1 MMKNILLKSLLF
13 CIVLLECISCNYM
26 DDILDIVPDNM
37 ATIDYAFRN
46 RTACEKYLYTC
57 YSYCPRHGDFSWDP
71 AIAATDEVWC
81 HSYINSAGR
90 YIARGMQ
97 KVNDPYMNFWSGAKS
112 GDSFVIPALWDGIR
126 DCNIFLE
133 NVDKVTDLPSY
144 ERDRWVAEVKFLKAY
159 YHFYLFRM
167 YGPIPIMDVNLPV
180 SATPEEVKVY
190 REPVDNVVDYIV
202 NLLDEAAAG
211 LPSNDD
217 LVEGTEAGRVYNLV
231 AKAMKARV
239 LAYAAS
245 PLFNG
250 NTDYASL
257 VDNRGVQLFPQT
269 YDPEKWKKAA
279 DACLEAIDM
288 AHAQNKRL
296 YTSVDPLLS
305 TQNDTF
311 KLQTTLRQAIC
322 DRWNCELI
330 WGSTNND
337 QYSFVQRCQSRVLR
351 VGAEMGT
358 VVRTEWAPTLN
369 TVEKFYSSHGVPI
382 NEDRDWVQNNWY
394 SQRYEIRPEVSSG
407 AEKYYVKEGQKTVN
421 LHYNRE
427 PRFYANIGFDRGIY
441 FGNGYN
447 KFPDNVKHCEFCA
460 KEYSGVA
467 SASEA
472 FSVTGYGAKKMHSF
486 KDAMTANDYSIEYY
500 PFPIMRMAD
509 LYLLYA
515 EALNEYS
522 GPSGE
527 VYKYVDMIR
536 ERAGLE
542 GVQASWTKYSISP
555 SKVAGLR
562 EIIQHEREIEL
573 VFEGQ
578 HFWDLRRWKR
588 IQDLNEQPKGW
599 NVIQGDTQDLFYTVT
614 SVAQTPVE
622 FSVRDYF
629 WPINEKEISIN
640 SNLVQNFDW

>member
-13 CIVLLECISCNYM
+13 CIVLLECISCNY
-26 DDILDIVPDNM
+26 LDIVPDNM

-57 YSYCPRHGDFSWDP
+57 YTYRPKHGDFSWDP

-81 HSYINSAGR
+81 HSYINTAGR

-144 ERDRWVAEVKFLKAY
+144 ERDRWIAEVKFLKAY

-369 TVEKFYSSHGVPI
+369 TIEKFYSSHGVPI
-382 NEDRDWVQNNWY
+382 NEDKDWVQNNWY
-394 SQRYEIRPEVSSG
+394 SQRYEIRPEASSG

-472 FSVTGYGAKKMHSF
+472 FSITGYGAKKMHSF

-527 VYKYVDMIR
+527 VYKYLDMIR

-555 SKVAGLR
+555 SKVMTKEGLR
-562 EIIQHEREIEL
+562 EILQHEREIEL

-599 NVIQGDTQDLFYTVT
+599 NVILGDTQDLFYTVT

>member
-13 CIVLLECISCNYM
+13 CIVLLECLSCNY
-26 DDILDIVPDNM
+26 LDIVPDNM

-57 YSYCPRHGDFSWDP
+57 YSYRPRHGDFSWDP

-81 HSYINSAGR
+81 HSYINTAGR

-144 ERDRWVAEVKFLKAY
+144 ERDRWIAEVKFLKAY

-515 EALNEYS
+515 EALNGYS

-542 GVQASWTKYSISP
+542 GVQASWTKYSISL
-555 SKVAGLR
+555 SKVATKEGLR

>member
-1 MMKNILLKSLLF
+1 MTVILRKVMVLISNSRLF
-13 CIVLLECISCNYM
+13 IY
-26 DDILDIVPDNM
+26 
-37 ATIDYAFRN
+37 
-46 RTACEKYLYTC
+46 
-57 YSYCPRHGDFSWDP
+57 
-71 AIAATDEVWC
+71 
-81 HSYINSAGR
+81 
-90 YIARGMQ
+90 RG
-97 KVNDPYMNFWSGAKS
+97 
-112 GDSFVIPALWDGIR
+112 
-126 DCNIFLE
+126 
-133 NVDKVTDLPSY
+133 
-144 ERDRWVAEVKFLKAY
+144 
-159 YHFYLFRM
+159 
-167 YGPIPIMDVNLPV
+167 
-180 SATPEEVKVY
+180 
-190 REPVDNVVDYIV
+190 
-202 NLLDEAAAG
+202 
-211 LPSNDD
+211 
-217 LVEGTEAGRVYNLV
+217 
-231 AKAMKARV
+231 
-239 LAYAAS
+239 
-245 PLFNG
+245 
-250 NTDYASL
+250 
-257 VDNRGVQLFPQT
+257 
-269 YDPEKWKKAA
+269 
-279 DACLEAIDM
+279 
-288 AHAQNKRL
+288 
-296 YTSVDPLLS
+296 
-305 TQNDTF
+305 
-311 KLQTTLRQAIC
+311 
-322 DRWNCELI
+322 
-330 WGSTNND
+330 
-337 QYSFVQRCQSRVLR
+337 
-351 VGAEMGT
+351 
-358 VVRTEWAPTLN
+358 
-369 TVEKFYSSHGVPI
+369 
-382 NEDRDWVQNNWY
+382 
-394 SQRYEIRPEVSSG
+394 
-407 AEKYYVKEGQKTVN
+407 
-421 LHYNRE
+421 
-427 PRFYANIGFDRGIY
+427 NIGFDRGIY

-555 SKVAGLR
+555 SKVATKEGLR

>member
-13 CIVLLECISCNYM
+13 CIVLLECISCNY
-26 DDILDIVPDNM
+26 LDIVPDNM

-57 YSYCPRHGDFSWDP
+57 YSYRPRHGDFQWDP
-71 AIAATDEVWC
+71 AIAATDEIWC
-81 HSYINSAGR
+81 HSYINTAGR

-112 GDSFVIPALWDGIR
+112 GSDPVIPALWDGIR

-144 ERDRWVAEVKFLKAY
+144 ERDRWIAEVKFLKAY

-167 YGPIPIMDVNLPV
+167 YGPIPIMDVNMPV

-202 NLLDEAAAG
+202 TLLDEAAVS

-269 YDPEKWKKAA
+269 YDPEKWKRAA

-472 FSVTGYGAKKMHSF
+472 FSITGYGAKKMHSF

-515 EALNEYS
+515 EALNEYN

-527 VYKYVDMIR
+527 VYKYLDMIR

-555 SKVAGLR
+555 SKAATKEGLR

>member
-13 CIVLLECISCNYM
+13 CIVLLECLSCNYM
-26 DDILDIVPDNM
+26 DIVPDNM

-57 YSYCPRHGDFSWDP
+57 YSYRPRHGDFSWDP

-144 ERDRWVAEVKFLKAY
+144 ERDRWIAEVKFLKAY

-311 KLQTTLRQAIC
+311 KLQTTIRQAIC

-555 SKVAGLR
+555 SKAATKEGLR

>member
-13 CIVLLECISCNYM
+13 CIVLLECISCNY
-26 DDILDIVPDNM
+26 LDIVPDNM

-57 YSYCPRHGDFSWDP
+57 YSYRPRHGDFSWDP

-144 ERDRWVAEVKFLKAY
+144 ERDRWIAEVKFLKAY

-522 GPSGE
+522 GPSCE

-542 GVQASWTKYSISP
+542 GVQASRTKYSISL
-555 SKVAGLR
+555 SKVATKEGLR

>member
-13 CIVLLECISCNYM
+13 CIVLLECISCNY
-26 DDILDIVPDNM
+26 LDIVPDNM

-46 RTACEKYLYTC
+46 RTACEEYLYTC
-57 YSYCPRHGDFSWDP
+57 YSYRPRHGDFQWDP

-81 HSYINSAGR
+81 HSYINTAGR

-97 KVNDPYMNFWSGAKS
+97 KVNNPYMNFWSGAKS

-144 ERDRWVAEVKFLKAY
+144 ERDRWIAEVKFLKAY

-555 SKVAGLR
+555 SKAATKEGLR

-588 IQDLNEQPKGW
+588 IQDFNEQPKGW

>member
-1 MMKNILLKSLLF
+1 MMKNILLKNLLF
-13 CIVLLECISCNYM
+13 CIVLLECISCNY
-26 DDILDIVPDNM
+26 LDIVPDNM

-57 YSYCPRHGDFSWDP
+57 YSYRPRHGDFQWDP

-81 HSYINSAGR
+81 HSYINTAGR

-112 GDSFVIPALWDGIR
+112 GSDPVIPALWDGIR

-144 ERDRWVAEVKFLKAY
+144 ERDRWIAEVKFLKAY

-167 YGPIPIMDVNLPV
+167 YGPIPIMDVNMPV

-190 REPVDNVVDYIV
+190 REPVDNVVDYIA

-231 AKAMKARV
+231 AKAMKAKV

-269 YDPEKWKKAA
+269 YDPEKWKRAA
-279 DACLEAIDM
+279 DACLEAIEI

-296 YTSVDPLLS
+296 YTDVDPLLS

-311 KLQTTLRQAIC
+311 KLQTTIRQAIC

-330 WGSTNND
+330 WGSTNNA
-337 QYSFVQRCQSRVLR
+337 QYTLAQRCQSRILR

-358 VVRTEWAPTLN
+358 IVRTEWAPTLN

-382 NEDRDWVQNNWY
+382 SEDKDWVKNNWY
-394 SQRYEIRPEVSSG
+394 SKRYEIRPEVSSG
-407 AEKYYVKEGQKTVN
+407 AEKYYVKEGEKTVY

-427 PRFYANIGFDRGIY
+427 PRFYADLGFDRGIY

-472 FSVTGYGAKKMHSF
+472 FSITGYGAKKMHSF
-486 KDAMTANDYSIEYY
+486 KDAMTANDYSVEYY

-542 GVQASWTKYSISP
+542 GVQASWAKYSISP
-555 SKVAGLR
+555 SKVSTKEGLR
-562 EIIQHEREIEL
+562 DIIQREREIEL

-578 HFWDLRRWKR
+578 HFWDLRRWKK
-588 IQDLNEQPKGW
+588 IQDFNEQPKGW
-599 NVIQGDTQDLFYTVT
+599 NVILGDTQDLFYTVT

-640 SNLVQNFDW
+640 PNLVQNFDW

>member
-13 CIVLLECISCNYM
+13 CIVLLECISCNY
-26 DDILDIVPDNM
+26 LDIVPDNM

-57 YSYCPRHGDFSWDP
+57 YSYRPRHGDFQWDP

-81 HSYINSAGR
+81 HSYINTAGR

-97 KVNDPYMNFWSGAKS
+97 KVNNPYMNFWSGAKAGS
-112 GDSFVIPALWDGIR
+112 DPVIPALWDGIR

-144 ERDRWVAEVKFLKAY
+144 ERDRWIAEVKFLKAY

-167 YGPIPIMDVNLPV
+167 YGPIPIMDVNMPV

-269 YDPEKWKKAA
+269 YDPEKWKRAA
-279 DACLEAIDM
+279 DACLDAIEM

-296 YTSVDPLLS
+296 YTDVDPLLT

-311 KLQTTLRQAIC
+311 KLQTTIRQAIC

-330 WGSTNND
+330 WGSTNNA
-337 QYSFVQRCQSRVLR
+337 QYTLAQRCQSRILR

-358 VVRTEWAPTLN
+358 IVRTEWAPTLN
-369 TVEKFYSSHGVPI
+369 TAEKFYSSHGVPI
-382 NEDRDWVQNNWY
+382 NEDKDWVQNNWY
-394 SQRYEIRPEVSSG
+394 SKRYEIRPEPSSG
-407 AEKYYVKEGQKTVN
+407 AEKYYVKEGEKTVY

-427 PRFYANIGFDRGIY
+427 PRFYADLGFDRGIY

-472 FSVTGYGAKKMHSF
+472 FSITGYGAKKMHSF
-486 KDAMTANDYSIEYY
+486 KDALTANGYSVEYY

-542 GVQASWTKYSISP
+542 GVQTSWAKYSISP
-555 SKVAGLR
+555 SKVSTKEGLR

-599 NVIQGDTQDLFYTVT
+599 NVILGDTQDLFYTVT

-640 SNLVQNFDW
+640 PNLVQNFDW

>member
-13 CIVLLECISCNYM
+13 CIVLLECISCNY
-26 DDILDIVPDNM
+26 LDIVPDNM

-57 YSYCPRHGDFSWDP
+57 YTYRPKHGDFSWDP

-81 HSYINSAGR
+81 HSYINTAGR

-144 ERDRWVAEVKFLKAY
+144 ERDRWIAEVKFLKAY

-382 NEDRDWVQNNWY
+382 NEDKDWVQNNWY
-394 SQRYEIRPEVSSG
+394 SQRYEIRPEASSG

-472 FSVTGYGAKKMHSF
+472 FSITGYGAKKMHSF

-522 GPSGE
+522 GPNGE
-527 VYKYVDMIR
+527 VYKYLDMIR

-555 SKVAGLR
+555 SKVTTKEGLR

-599 NVIQGDTQDLFYTVT
+599 NVILGDTQDLFYTVT

>member
-13 CIVLLECISCNYM
+13 CIVLLECISCNY
-26 DDILDIVPDNM
+26 LDIVPDNM

-57 YSYCPRHGDFSWDP
+57 YSYRPRHGDFQWDP

-81 HSYINSAGR
+81 HSYINTAGR

-97 KVNDPYMNFWSGAKS
+97 KVNNPYMNFWSGAKS

-144 ERDRWVAEVKFLKAY
+144 ERDRWIAEVKFLKAY

-555 SKVAGLR
+555 SKAATKEGLR

-588 IQDLNEQPKGW
+588 IQDFNEQPKGW

>member
-13 CIVLLECISCNYM
+13 CIVLLECISCNY
-26 DDILDIVPDNM
+26 LDIVPDNM

-57 YSYCPRHGDFSWDP
+57 YSYRPRHGDFQWDP

-81 HSYINSAGR
+81 HSYINTAGR

-97 KVNDPYMNFWSGAKS
+97 KVNNPYMNFWSGAKS
-112 GDSFVIPALWDGIR
+112 GGSFVIPALWDGIR

-144 ERDRWVAEVKFLKAY
+144 ERDRWIAEVKFLKAY

-542 GVQASWTKYSISP
+542 GVQTSWAKYSISP
-555 SKVAGLR
+555 SKVSTKEGLR

-578 HFWDLRRWKR
+578 HFWDLRRWKK
-588 IQDLNEQPKGW
+588 IQDFNEQPKGW
-599 NVIQGDTQDLFYTVT
+599 NVILGDTQDLFYTVT

-640 SNLVQNFDW
+640 PNLVQNFDW

>member
-1 MMKNILLKSLLF
+1 MKNILLKSLLF
-13 CIVLLECISCNYM
+13 CIVLLECLSCNY
-26 DDILDIVPDNM
+26 LDIVPDNM

-57 YSYCPRHGDFSWDP
+57 YSYRPRHGDFSWDP

-81 HSYINSAGR
+81 HSYINTAGR

-144 ERDRWVAEVKFLKAY
+144 ERDRWIAEVKFLKAY

-542 GVQASWTKYSISP
+542 GVQASWTKYSISL
-555 SKVAGLR
+555 SKVATKEGLR

>member
-13 CIVLLECISCNYM
+13 CIVLLECISCNY
-26 DDILDIVPDNM
+26 LDIVPDNM

-57 YSYCPRHGDFSWDP
+57 YTYRPKHGDFSWDP

-81 HSYINSAGR
+81 HSYINTAGR

-144 ERDRWVAEVKFLKAY
+144 ERDRWIAEVKFLKAY

-394 SQRYEIRPEVSSG
+394 SQRYEIRPEASSG

-527 VYKYVDMIR
+527 VYKYLDMIR

-555 SKVAGLR
+555 SKVTTKEGLR

-599 NVIQGDTQDLFYTVT
+599 NVILGDTQDLFYTVT

>member
-13 CIVLLECISCNYM
+13 CIVLLECISCNY
-26 DDILDIVPDNM
+26 LDIVPDNM

-57 YSYCPRHGDFSWDP
+57 YSYRPRHGDFQWDP

-81 HSYINSAGR
+81 HSYINTAGR

-97 KVNDPYMNFWSGAKS
+97 KVNNPYMNFWSGAKS

-144 ERDRWVAEVKFLKAY
+144 ERDRWIAEVKFLKAY

-555 SKVAGLR
+555 SKAATKEGLR

-588 IQDLNEQPKGW
+588 IQDFNEQPKGW
-599 NVIQGDTQDLFYTVT
+599 NVIQGDTQDLCYTVT

>member
-13 CIVLLECISCNYM
+13 CIVLLECLSCNY
-26 DDILDIVPDNM
+26 LDIVPDNM

-57 YSYCPRHGDFSWDP
+57 YSYRPRHGDFSWDP

-126 DCNIFLE
+126 DCNILLE

-144 ERDRWVAEVKFLKAY
+144 ERDRWIAEVKFLKAY

-555 SKVAGLR
+555 SKAATKEGLR

>member
-1 MMKNILLKSLLF
+1 MKNILLKSLLF
-13 CIVLLECISCNYM
+13 CIVLLECTSCNY
-26 DDILDIVPDNM
+26 LDIVPDNM

-57 YSYCPRHGDFSWDP
+57 YTYRPKHGDFSWDP

-81 HSYINSAGR
+81 HSYINNAGR

-112 GDSFVIPALWDGIR
+112 NDSFVIPALWDGIR

-144 ERDRWVAEVKFLKAY
+144 ERDRWIAEVKFLKAY

-217 LVEGTEAGRVYNLV
+217 LVEGTEAGRAYNLV

-250 NTDYASL
+250 NADYASL
-257 VDNRGVQLFPQT
+257 IDNRGIQLFPQT

-288 AHAQNKRL
+288 AHAQNKQL

-337 QYSFVQRCQSRVLR
+337 QRSFVQRCQSRVLR

-358 VVRTEWAPTLN
+358 VIRTEWAPTLN

-382 NEDRDWVQNNWY
+382 NEDKDWVQNNWY
-394 SQRYEIRPEVSSG
+394 SKRYEIRPEASSG

-427 PRFYANIGFDRGIY
+427 PRFYANVGFDRGIY

-460 KEYSGVA
+460 KEYSGVS

-472 FSVTGYGAKKMHSF
+472 FSITGYGAKKMHSF
-486 KDAMTANDYSIEYY
+486 KDAMTENDYSTEYY
-500 PFPIMRMAD
+500 PFPIMRLAD

-527 VYKYVDMIR
+527 VYKYLDMIR

-555 SKVAGLR
+555 SKTATKEGLR

-599 NVIQGDTQDLFYTVT
+599 NVILGDTQDLFYTVT
-614 SVAQTPVE
+614 TVAQTPVE

-640 SNLVQNFDW
+640 SNLIQNFDW

>member
-1 MMKNILLKSLLF
+1 
-13 CIVLLECISCNYM
+13 
-26 DDILDIVPDNM
+26 
-37 ATIDYAFRN
+37 
-46 RTACEKYLYTC
+46 
-57 YSYCPRHGDFSWDP
+57 
-71 AIAATDEVWC
+71 
-81 HSYINSAGR
+81 
-90 YIARGMQ
+90 
-97 KVNDPYMNFWSGAKS
+97 
-112 GDSFVIPALWDGIR
+112 
-126 DCNIFLE
+126 
-133 NVDKVTDLPSY
+133 
-144 ERDRWVAEVKFLKAY
+144 
-159 YHFYLFRM
+159 
-167 YGPIPIMDVNLPV
+167 MDVNLPV

-202 NLLDEAAAG
+202 NLLDEAAVG

-257 VDNRGVQLFPQT
+257 IDNRGVQLFPQT

-472 FSVTGYGAKKMHSF
+472 FSITGYGAKKMHSF

-515 EALNEYS
+515 EALNEYN
-522 GPSGE
+522 GPSSE
-527 VYKYVDMIR
+527 VYKYLDMIR

-555 SKVAGLR
+555 SKAATKEGLR

>member
-13 CIVLLECISCNYM
+13 CIVLLECISCNY
-26 DDILDIVPDNM
+26 LDIVPDNM

-57 YSYCPRHGDFSWDP
+57 YSYRPRHGDFQWDP

-81 HSYINSAGR
+81 HSYINTAGR

-97 KVNDPYMNFWSGAKS
+97 KVNNPYMNFWSGAKS

-144 ERDRWVAEVKFLKAY
+144 ERDCWIAEVKFLKAY

-555 SKVAGLR
+555 SKAATKEGLR

-588 IQDLNEQPKGW
+588 IQDFNEQPKGW

>member
-13 CIVLLECISCNYM
+13 CIVLLECISCNY
-26 DDILDIVPDNM
+26 LDIVPDNM

-57 YSYCPRHGDFSWDP
+57 YTYRPKHGDFSWDP
-71 AIAATDEVWC
+71 AIAATNEVWC

-112 GDSFVIPALWDGIR
+112 NDSFVIPALWDGIR

-144 ERDRWVAEVKFLKAY
+144 ERDRWIAEVKFLKAY

-190 REPVDNVVDYIV
+190 RESVDNVVDYIV

-337 QYSFVQRCQSRVLR
+337 QHSFVQRCQSRVLR

-394 SQRYEIRPEVSSG
+394 SQRYEIRPEVSSV

-472 FSVTGYGAKKMHSF
+472 FSITGYGAKKMHSF

-527 VYKYVDMIR
+527 VYKYLDIIR

-555 SKVAGLR
+555 SKATTKEGLR

-599 NVIQGDTQDLFYTVT
+599 NVILGDTQDIFYTVT
-614 SVAQTPVE
+614 TVAQTPVE

>member
-13 CIVLLECISCNYM
+13 CIVLLECISCNY
-26 DDILDIVPDNM
+26 LDIVPDNM

-57 YSYCPRHGDFSWDP
+57 YSYRPRHGDFQWDP

-81 HSYINSAGR
+81 HSYINTAGR

-97 KVNDPYMNFWSGAKS
+97 KVNNPYMNFWSGAKS
-112 GDSFVIPALWDGIR
+112 GGSFVIPALWDGIR

-144 ERDRWVAEVKFLKAY
+144 ERDRWIAEVKFLKAY

-555 SKVAGLR
+555 SKAATKEGLR

-588 IQDLNEQPKGW
+588 IQDFNEQPKGW

>member
-13 CIVLLECISCNYM
+13 CIVLLECLSCNY
-26 DDILDIVPDNM
+26 LDIVPDNM

-57 YSYCPRHGDFSWDP
+57 YSYRPRHGDFSWDP

-81 HSYINSAGR
+81 HSYINTAGR

-144 ERDRWVAEVKFLKAY
+144 ERDRWIAEVKFLKAY

-427 PRFYANIGFDRGIY
+427 PRFYANTGFDRGIY

-542 GVQASWTKYSISP
+542 GVQASWTKYSISL
-555 SKVAGLR
+555 SKVATKEGLR

>member
-1 MMKNILLKSLLF
+1 MMKNILLKNLLF
-13 CIVLLECISCNYM
+13 CIVLLECISCNY
-26 DDILDIVPDNM
+26 LDIVPDNM

-57 YSYCPRHGDFSWDP
+57 YSYRPRHGDFQWDP

-81 HSYINSAGR
+81 HSYINTAGR

-112 GDSFVIPALWDGIR
+112 GSDPVIPALWDGIR

-144 ERDRWVAEVKFLKAY
+144 ERDRWIAEVKFLKAY

-167 YGPIPIMDVNLPV
+167 YGPIPIMDVNMPV

-190 REPVDNVVDYIV
+190 REPVDNVVDYIA

-231 AKAMKARV
+231 AKAMKAKV

-269 YDPEKWKKAA
+269 YDPEKWKRAA
-279 DACLEAIDM
+279 DACLEAIEI

-296 YTSVDPLLS
+296 YTDVDPLLS

-311 KLQTTLRQAIC
+311 KLQTTIRQAIC

-330 WGSTNND
+330 WGSTNNA
-337 QYSFVQRCQSRVLR
+337 QYTLAQRCQSRILR

-358 VVRTEWAPTLN
+358 IVRTEWAPTLN

-382 NEDRDWVQNNWY
+382 SEDKDWVQNNWY
-394 SQRYEIRPEVSSG
+394 SKRYEIRPEVSSG
-407 AEKYYVKEGQKTVN
+407 AEKYYVKEGEKTVY

-427 PRFYANIGFDRGIY
+427 PRFYADLGFDRGIY

-472 FSVTGYGAKKMHSF
+472 FSITGYGAKKMHSF
-486 KDAMTANDYSIEYY
+486 KDAMTANDYSVEYY

-542 GVQASWTKYSISP
+542 GVQASWAKYSISP
-555 SKVAGLR
+555 SKVSTKEGLR
-562 EIIQHEREIEL
+562 DIIQREREIEL

-578 HFWDLRRWKR
+578 HFWDLRRWKK
-588 IQDLNEQPKGW
+588 IQDFNEQPKGW
-599 NVIQGDTQDLFYTVT
+599 NVILGDTQDLFYTVT

-640 SNLVQNFDW
+640 PNLVQNFDW

>member
-13 CIVLLECISCNYM
+13 CIVLLECISCNY
-26 DDILDIVPDNM
+26 LDIVPDNM

-57 YSYCPRHGDFSWDP
+57 YTYRPKHGDFSWDP

-81 HSYINSAGR
+81 HSYINTAGR

-144 ERDRWVAEVKFLKAY
+144 ERDRWIAEVKFLKAY

-382 NEDRDWVQNNWY
+382 NEDKDWVQNNWY
-394 SQRYEIRPEVSSG
+394 SQRYEIRPEASSG

-527 VYKYVDMIR
+527 VYKYLDMIR

-555 SKVAGLR
+555 SKVTTKEGLR

-599 NVIQGDTQDLFYTVT
+599 NVILGDTQDLFYTVT

>member
-13 CIVLLECISCNYM
+13 CIVLLECTSCNY
-26 DDILDIVPDNM
+26 LDIVPDNM

-57 YSYCPRHGDFSWDP
+57 YTYRPKHGDFSWDP

-81 HSYINSAGR
+81 HSYINNAGR

-112 GDSFVIPALWDGIR
+112 NDSFVIPALWDGIR

-144 ERDRWVAEVKFLKAY
+144 ERDRWIAEVKFLKAY

-190 REPVDNVVDYIV
+190 REPVDDVVDYIV

-217 LVEGTEAGRVYNLV
+217 LVEGTEAGRAYNLV

-250 NTDYASL
+250 NADYASL
-257 VDNRGVQLFPQT
+257 IDNRGIQLFPQT
-269 YDPEKWKKAA
+269 YDPEKWKKAT

-288 AHAQNKRL
+288 AHAQNKQL

-337 QYSFVQRCQSRVLR
+337 QRSFVQRCQSRVLR

-358 VVRTEWAPTLN
+358 VIRTEWAPTLN

-382 NEDRDWVQNNWY
+382 NEDKDWVQNNWY
-394 SQRYEIRPEVSSG
+394 SKRYEIRPEASSG

-460 KEYSGVA
+460 KEYSGVS

-472 FSVTGYGAKKMHSF
+472 FSITGYGAKKMHSF
-486 KDAMTANDYSIEYY
+486 KDAMTENDYSTEYY
-500 PFPIMRMAD
+500 PFPIMRLAD

-527 VYKYVDMIR
+527 VYKYLDMIR

-555 SKVAGLR
+555 SKTATKEGLR

-599 NVIQGDTQDLFYTVT
+599 NVILGDTQDLFYTVT
-614 SVAQTPVE
+614 TVAQTPVE

-640 SNLVQNFDW
+640 SNLIQNFDW

>member
-13 CIVLLECISCNYM
+13 CIVLLECISCNY
-26 DDILDIVPDNM
+26 LDIVPDNM

-57 YSYCPRHGDFSWDP
+57 YSYRPRHGDFQWDP

-81 HSYINSAGR
+81 HSYINTAGR

-97 KVNDPYMNFWSGAKS
+97 KVNNPYMNFWSGAKS
-112 GDSFVIPALWDGIR
+112 GGSFVIPALWDGIR

-144 ERDRWVAEVKFLKAY
+144 ERDRWIAEVKFLKAY

-427 PRFYANIGFDRGIY
+427 PRFYANIGFDRGLY

-555 SKVAGLR
+555 SKAATKEGLR

-588 IQDLNEQPKGW
+588 IQDFNEQPKGW

>member
-13 CIVLLECISCNYM
+13 CFVLLECISCNY
-26 DDILDIVPDNM
+26 LDIVPDNM

-57 YSYCPRHGDFSWDP
+57 YSYRPRHGDFSWDP

-144 ERDRWVAEVKFLKAY
+144 ERDRWIAEVKFLKAY

-542 GVQASWTKYSISP
+542 GVQASWTKYSISL
-555 SKVAGLR
+555 SKVATKEGLR

>member
-13 CIVLLECISCNYM
+13 CIVLLECISCNY
-26 DDILDIVPDNM
+26 LDIVPDNM

-57 YSYCPRHGDFSWDP
+57 YSYRPRHGDFSWDP

-144 ERDRWVAEVKFLKAY
+144 ERDRWIAEVKFLKAY

-542 GVQASWTKYSISP
+542 GVQASWTKYSISL
-555 SKVAGLR
+555 SKVATKEGLR

>member
-13 CIVLLECISCNYM
+13 SIVLLECISCNY
-26 DDILDIVPDNM
+26 LDIVPDNM

-57 YSYCPRHGDFSWDP
+57 YTYRPKHGDFWWDP

-81 HSYINSAGR
+81 HSYINTAGR

-112 GDSFVIPALWDGIR
+112 GDSFAIPALWDGIR

-144 ERDRWVAEVKFLKAY
+144 ERDRWIAEVKFLKAY

-190 REPVDNVVDYIV
+190 REPVDDVVNYIV

-217 LVEGTEAGRVYNLV
+217 LVEGTEAGRAYNLV

-250 NTDYASL
+250 NADYASL
-257 VDNRGVQLFPQT
+257 IDNRGIQLFPQT

-288 AHAQNKRL
+288 AHAQNKQL

-337 QYSFVQRCQSRVLR
+337 QRSFVQRCQSRVLR

-358 VVRTEWAPTLN
+358 VIRTEWAPTLN

-382 NEDRDWVQNNWY
+382 NEDKDWVQNNWY
-394 SQRYEIRPEVSSG
+394 SKRYEIRPEASSG

-427 PRFYANIGFDRGIY
+427 PRFYANVGFDRGIY

-460 KEYSGVA
+460 KEYSGVS

-472 FSVTGYGAKKMHSF
+472 FSITGYGAKKMHSF
-486 KDAMTANDYSIEYY
+486 KDAMTENDYSTEYY
-500 PFPIMRMAD
+500 PFPIMRLAD

-527 VYKYVDMIR
+527 VYKYLDMIR

-555 SKVAGLR
+555 SKTATKEGLR

-599 NVIQGDTQDLFYTVT
+599 NVILGDTQDLFYTVT
-614 SVAQTPVE
+614 TVAQTPVE

-640 SNLVQNFDW
+640 SNLIQNFDW

>member
-1 MMKNILLKSLLF
+1 MMKNILLKNLLF
-13 CIVLLECISCNYM
+13 CIVLLECISCNY
-26 DDILDIVPDNM
+26 LDIVPDNM

-57 YSYCPRHGDFSWDP
+57 YSYRPRHGDFQWDP

-81 HSYINSAGR
+81 HSYINTAGR

-112 GDSFVIPALWDGIR
+112 GSDPVIPALWDGIR

-144 ERDRWVAEVKFLKAY
+144 ERDRWIAEVKFLKAY

-167 YGPIPIMDVNLPV
+167 YGPIPVMDVNMPV

-190 REPVDNVVDYIV
+190 REPVDNVVDYIA

-231 AKAMKARV
+231 AKAMKAKV

-269 YDPEKWKKAA
+269 YDPEKWKRAA
-279 DACLEAIDM
+279 DACLEAIEM

-296 YTSVDPLLS
+296 YTDVDPLLS

-311 KLQTTLRQAIC
+311 KLQTTIRQAIC
-322 DRWNCELI
+322 ERWNCELI
-330 WGSTNND
+330 WGSTNNA
-337 QYSFVQRCQSRVLR
+337 QYTFVQRCQSRVLR

-369 TVEKFYSSHGVPI
+369 TAEKFYSAHGVPI
-382 NEDRDWVQNNWY
+382 SEDKDWVQNNWY
-394 SQRYEIRPEVSSG
+394 SKRYKIRPEPSSG
-407 AEKYYVKEGQKTVN
+407 AEKYYVKEGEKTVY

-427 PRFYANIGFDRGIY
+427 PRFYADLGFDRGIY

-467 SASEA
+467 SASES
-472 FSVTGYGAKKMHSF
+472 FSITGYGAKKMHSF
-486 KDAMTANDYSIEYY
+486 KDAMTANDYSVEYY

-542 GVQASWTKYSISP
+542 GVQASWAKYSISP
-555 SKVAGLR
+555 SKVSTKEGLR
-562 EIIQHEREIEL
+562 DIIQREREIEL

-578 HFWDLRRWKR
+578 HFWDLRRWKK
-588 IQDLNEQPKGW
+588 IQDFNEQPKGW
-599 NVIQGDTQDLFYTVT
+599 NVILGDTQDLFYTVT

-640 SNLVQNFDW
+640 PNLVQNFDW

>member
-13 CIVLLECISCNYM
+13 CIVLLECISCNY
-26 DDILDIVPDNM
+26 LDIVPDNM

-57 YSYCPRHGDFSWDP
+57 YSYRPRHGDFSWDP

-144 ERDRWVAEVKFLKAY
+144 ERDRWIAEVKFLKAY

-522 GPSGE
+522 GPSCE

-542 GVQASWTKYSISP
+542 GVQASWTKYSISL
-555 SKVAGLR
+555 SKVATKEGLR

>member
-13 CIVLLECISCNYM
+13 CIVLLECLSCNY
-26 DDILDIVPDNM
+26 LDIVPDNM

-57 YSYCPRHGDFSWDP
+57 YSYRPRHGDFSWDP

-144 ERDRWVAEVKFLKAY
+144 ERDRWIAEVKFLKAY

-330 WGSTNND
+330 WGNTNND

-555 SKVAGLR
+555 SKVATKEGLR

>member
-1 MMKNILLKSLLF
+1 MKNILFKITLF
-13 CIVLLECISCNYM
+13 FIILSSGFSCNY
-26 DDILDIVPDNM
+26 LDIVPDNM

-46 RTACEKYLYTC
+46 RAACEKYLFTC
-57 YSYCPRHGDFSWDP
+57 YSYRPRHGDWDWDP

-81 HSYINSAGR
+81 HSYINNEGR

-97 KVNDPYMNFWSGAKS
+97 KVNNPYMNFWSGVKS
-112 GDSFVIPALWDGIR
+112 NNNPVIPALWDGIR

-133 NVDKVTDLPSY
+133 NVDKVMDLPEY
-144 ERDRWVAEVKFLKAY
+144 ERVRWIGEVKFLKAY
-159 YHFYLFRM
+159 YHFYLMRM
-167 YGPIPIMDVNLPV
+167 YGPIPIMDTNMPV
-180 SATPEEVKVY
+180 SATPEQVKVY
-190 REPVDNVVDYIV
+190 REPVDEVVKYITD
-202 NLLDEAAAG
+202 LLDEAAAN
-211 LPSNDD
+211 LPTNDD
-217 LVEGTEAGRVYNLV
+217 LVEGTEAGRVYDLV
-231 AKAMKARV
+231 AKAMKAKV
-239 LAYAAS
+239 LLYAAS

-250 NTDYASL
+250 NTDYASMI
-257 VDNRGVQLFPQT
+257 DNRGIQLFPQT

-279 DACLEAIDM
+279 DACKEAIDM
-288 AHAQNKRL
+288 AHMQNKRL
-296 YTSVDPLLS
+296 YTEVDPLLS

-322 DRWNCELI
+322 DRWNYELI
-330 WGSTNND
+330 WGSTN
-337 QYSFVQRCQSRVLR
+337 YGCATLSQRAQSRILR
-351 VGAEMGT
+351 PSAEQST

-369 TVEKFYSSHGVPI
+369 TVEKFYSANGVPI
-382 NEDRDWVQNNWY
+382 DEDKEWVSKNWY
-394 SQRYEIRPEVSSG
+394 SRRYDMRPEVSSG
-407 AEKYYVKEGQKTVN
+407 PEKYYVKEGMKTVY

-460 KEYSGVA
+460 KEYSGMS

-472 FSVTGYGAKKMHSF
+472 FSITGYGAKKMHSF
-486 KDAMTANDYSIEYY
+486 KNALTENAYNVEYF

-509 LYLLYA
+509 LYLMYA

-522 GPSGE
+522 GPSPE

-542 GVQASWTKYSISP
+542 GVVDSWRKYSNNP
-555 SKVAGLR
+555 SKATTKEGLR

-573 VFEGQ
+573 VFEAQ
-578 HFWDLRRWKR
+578 HFWDIRRWKK
-588 IQDLNEQPKGW
+588 IQELNEQPIGW
-599 NVIQGDTQDLFYTVT
+599 NSILGDTQEMFYTVT
-614 SVAQTPVE
+614 SMAQVPVQ

-640 SNLVQNFDW
+640 PNMVQNFDW